1 MSDSVEHIEISLAVE
16 AIHQR
21 YGYDFSNYSRASLV
35 RRFRHFLA
43 RTGYHCVGE
52 TIPILLRDERL
63 FVSLLG
69 DLSITVTEMFRDPLS
84 FLSLRE
90 RVVPYLKTY
99 PFVRIWCAGCATGEE
114 VYSLAIMLAEEGIL
128 DKALI
133 YATDFNEEAL
143 ETARRGVYS
152 GESIKAA
159 TGNYQKSG
167 GANPFSDYFH
177 AKAEGVEM
185 AAGLRSKIA
194 FASHNLVTDKVFGEM
209 NLIMCRNVLIY
220 FDKTLQDRVLQLFS
234 DSLHAFGYL
243 ALGSKESLQFSSV
256 AETFMP
262 VDPHWKLFQKKTL
275 DSEADR

>member
-1 MSDSVEHIEISLAVE
+1 MPDTIEHIEISLAVE

-21 YGYDFSNYSRASLV
+21 YGYDFRNYSRASLT

-69 DLSITVTEMFRDPLS
+69 DLSISVTEMFRDPLS

-90 RVVPYLKTY
+90 KVVPYLKTY
-99 PFVRIWCAGCATGEE
+99 PFARIWCAGCATGEE
-114 VYSLAIMLAEEGIL
+114 VYSLAILLAEEGIL

-133 YATDFNEEAL
+133 YATDFNEEVL

-152 GESIKAA
+152 VESIKAA
-159 TGNYQKSG
+159 TANYQKSG
-167 GANPFSDYFH
+167 GVNPFSDYYH
-177 AKAEGVEM
+177 AKEEGGVEM
-185 AAGLRSKIA
+185 AASLRSNIV

-220 FDKTLQDRVLQLFS
+220 FDKVLQDKVLGLFS
-234 DSLHAFGYL
+234 DSLHPFGHL
-243 ALGSKESLQFSSV
+243 ALGSKESLQFSAV
-256 AETFMP
+256 AELFTEI
-262 VDPHWKLFQKKTL
+262 DPKWKLFQKIL
-275 DSEADR
+275 NQG